1 MAARLTDSQKRQIVA
16 DYTEMQSYS
25 AVGAKHGISHH
36 TVKKVVEELP
46 ETAEICQMKK
56 EKNTQ
61 DILAYMDAQK
71 GRVCDLIDLGLEVL
85 TDRMREA
92 KSATEVTTA
101 MGTLIDKFTRQ
112 LPSQEIR
119 VTDAELTLAEKME
132 IIRRAAE
139 EYGH

>member
-1 MAARLTDSQKRQIVA
+1 MAARRTDKLNKQIAA
-16 DYTEMQSYS
+16 DYLETQSV
-25 AVGAKHGISHH
+25 AEAARRNGVAWNTARAAIDELGDIERKL
-36 TVKKVVEELP
+36 EE
-46 ETAEICQMKK
+46 KK
-56 EKNTQ
+56 EQNTQ
-61 DILAYMDAQK
+61 DILAYMEAQK
-71 GRVCDLIDLGLEVL
+71 GRVCELIDLGLEVL

-119 VTDAELTLAEKME
+119 VTDAELTLSEKME